1 MVLAIGEKY
10 ETLSIHIKNRT
21 LKDSNHQNAVFYFQ
35 EHKEVGL
42 VEKVF
47 WCVPLETP
55 TFAWR
60 GHEVYFLMI
69 ILVKI

>member
-1 MVLAIGEKY
+1 MRDVINECSLRLQKNI
-10 ETLSIHIKNRT
+10 IIKIN
-21 LKDSNHQNAVFYFQ
+21 FQ

-55 TFAWR
+55 MFAWR

-69 ILVKI
+69 ILVKNILTNVLPIL